1 MNRLSKLAT
10 YGQSYWM
17 DDLSRDLLRSGDLPR
32 GQVGRERPA
41 GKTRV
46 LVGFDMI
53 GEANSRVA
61 HGLLLRCVHCDEM
74 TDVHTPEQRS
84 FNMSRISGRDTKP
97 EMLVRRMIHAAG
109 FRYRLHVKD
118 LPGKP
123 DLVFPKAGLVLFV
136 HGCFWHMHK
145 CKYGKP
151 APANNRDFWA
161 QKRGGNADRDKRKGH
176 RRCNRIDDRGQAD
189 IGGP

>member
-1 MNRLSKLAT
+1 M
-10 YGQSYWM
+10 G
-17 DDLSRDLLRSGDLPR
+17 RDGGYAEEP
-32 GQVGRERPA
+32 
-41 GKTRV
+41 
-46 LVGFDMI
+46 
-53 GEANSRVA
+53 
-61 HGLLLRCVHCDEM
+61 EM

-84 FNMSRISGRDTKP
+84 FNMSRIAGRDTKP
-97 EMLVRRMIHAAG
+97 EMIVRRRLHAAG

-151 APANNRDFWA
+151 VPANNRDFWA
-161 QKRGGNADRDKRKGH
+161 QKRAGNAERDKRH
-176 RRCNRIDDRGQAD
+176 RVALKDLGWRVAEIWECQTKDAAKLEKQLDKVMKLLRESPVGVNGRA
-189 IGGP
+189 PL

>member
-1 MNRLSKLAT
+1 MG
-10 YGQSYWM
+10 YCI
-17 DDLSRDLLRSGDLPR
+17 D
-32 GQVGRERPA
+32 
-41 GKTRV
+41 
-46 LVGFDMI
+46 
-53 GEANSRVA
+53 
-61 HGLLLRCVHCDEM
+61 GLLLRCVHCDEM

-123 DLVFPKAGLVLFV
+123 DLVFPKARLVLFV
-136 HGCFWHMHK
+136 HGCFGHMHK

-161 QKRGGNADRDKRKGH
+161 QKRAGNADRDKR
-176 RRCNRIDDRGQAD
+176 NRKALQAAGWRVAE
-189 IGGP
+189 IWECQTKEAAKLEKQVSKVLAVLQEART